1 MQWLWW
7 LFGLRFYNL
16 SIGCLFC
23 CSCPIHD
30 CWLLCG
36 YSGPLEV
43 QQKYVNAHQQYEVNS
58 VKRFKKITYAFSENS
73 NYGRERYK
81 GKTLLDDVKKFVDN
95 AQQCFALSKLSRPK
109 FEFSLKVKV
118 MRSNP
123 GYLLKSSLLYQ
134 NECTVWGK

>member
-7 LFGLRFYNL
+7 LFGLCFYNL

-58 VKRFKKITYAFSENS
+58 VKRFKKIARITYAFSENS
-73 NYGRERYK
+73 NYGRERCK
-81 GKTLLDDVKKFVDN
+81 GKKLLDDANKFLN
-95 AQQCFALSKLSRPK
+95 TK
-109 FEFSLKVKV
+109 SLLI
-118 MRSNP
+118 MPSNVLP
-123 GYLLKSSLLYQ
+123 LRLKQTFPPIIWIFNWRWWDQIYLLESYLL
-134 NECTVWGK
+134 